1 MSPCHGVRSGS
12 NSRTDCKNSGFETSK
27 VWQSERSRIWV
38 LSIMNCQIHLWK
50 LTLWCKGSTPSKEGW
65 YRFESFWSTKLINL
79 NGSRWLCEAGVRFSN
94 QSSSTLGWAGCN
106 KTTIQLYFVDSD
118 EKVDMLAPKGAGGR
132 NSRESSNLSI
142 DTNGPVIEE
151 SF

>member
-1 MSPCHGVRSGS
+1 M
-12 NSRTDCKNSGFETSK
+12 
-27 VWQSERSRIWV
+27 
-38 LSIMNCQIHLWK
+38 
-50 LTLWCKGSTPSKEGW
+50 
-65 YRFESFWSTKLINL
+65 
-79 NGSRWLCEAGVRFSN
+79 CEAGVRFSN